1 MEIFILVVGFL
12 CMLVGLAG
20 SVLPMLPGPPLTPVG
35 MLVLQMSDRVQF
47 YTTKLV
53 VALGLVVLSR
63 VLDYIAPIIRT
74 KC

>member
-20 SVLPMLPGPPLTPVG
+20 SVLPMLPGPPLTYVG

-47 YTTKLV
+47 STTTLV
-53 VALGLVVLSR
+53 VALVLVVISL
-63 VLDYIAPIIRT
+63 VLDYIAPIIGT
-74 KC
+74 K